1 MDENEKKAIRG
12 DPDEQDKGKNAKD
25 NKNEDNYYLSIF
37 CGLMFGL
44 AIGAATDD
52 IGFWILI
59 GLTVGISVG
68 YFPSQKKK

>member
-1 MDENEKKAIRG
+1 MDENEKKPISCDPEIREK
-12 DPDEQDKGKNAKD
+12 DNSAKD
-25 NKNEDNYYLSIF
+25 NKNEDNYYLSVF

-68 YFPSQKKK
+68 YFPSQKEK

>member
-1 MDENEKKAIRG
+1 MDENEKKAISG
-12 DPDEQDKGKNAKD
+12 DPEIREKDNSAKD

-52 IGFWILI
+52 IGFWLLI
-59 GLTVGISVG
+59 GLSLGISVG